1 MNRRNLLQD
10 AALIAASAATLAEVS
25 RAQAPGARSS
35 GGAVMRLI
43 NRHHGTH
50 GVAVKS
56 APANLD
62 ICASRAGD
70 KMFLH
75 VANMNYSGATEA
87 TFAVDGFV
95 ATGGR
100 VLEISPENP
109 RQEVST
115 VHPDA
120 FKPREHALPDGN
132 VVKWK
137 FPARSVSV
145 VELDCRAA

>member
-1 MNRRNLLQD
+1 VKISTAADFQGNRWTTNAMMLPTPGGNSYLLT
-10 AALIAASAATLAEVS
+10 A
-25 RAQAPGARSS
+25 
-35 GGAVMRLI
+35 GAVMRLF
-43 NRHHGTH
+43 NRHNGTQ

-56 APANLD
+56 APSSLD

-115 VHPDA
+115 VNPDA
-120 FKPREHALPDGN
+120 FKPREHTLPAGDA
-132 VVKWK
+132 VKWK

-145 VELDCRAA
+145 VELACRVA